1 MFVYFFDFVFE
12 GSFLINLNPHIIII
26 EDGFFSHN
34 IDGEKMKK
42 FDTTLKSN
50 LPNITIIQEMQFLQK
65 NNLLSNG
72 YPYNFYFTNE
82 TSREIINSTYRT
94 LDNINVIG
102 AFETFDKFS
111 NFITNITEYDFIK
124 YSSSCPVDNVTLIKN

>member
-1 MFVYFFDFVFE
+1 ME
-12 GSFLINLNPHIIII
+12 LETNR
-26 EDGFFSHN
+26 
-34 IDGEKMKK
+34 IDKR
-42 FDTTLKSN
+42 
-50 LPNITIIQEMQFLQK
+50 K
-65 NNLLSNG
+65 NNEIRPFSI

-82 TSREIINSTYRT
+82 TSREIINSTYKT